1 MSLVLEA
8 QVEALH
14 NRAITQLMVV
24 AAGFRELG
32 ELRMSDLY
40 EARARDLEVQRER
53 HVEAI
58 RRRGGP

>member
-1 MSLVLEA
+1 MTEA
-8 QVEALH
+8 AIALH
-14 NRAITQLMVV
+14 NTAITQLMVV

-32 ELRMSDLY
+32 ERRMSDLY

-58 RRRGGP
+58 RRRGAP